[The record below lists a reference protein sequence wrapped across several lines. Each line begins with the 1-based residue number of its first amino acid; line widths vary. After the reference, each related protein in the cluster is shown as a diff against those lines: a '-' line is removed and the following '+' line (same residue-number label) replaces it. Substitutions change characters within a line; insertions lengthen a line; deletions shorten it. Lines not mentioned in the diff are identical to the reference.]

1 MGFDL
6 FQKYWLNNAGI
17 HSTVALMYH
26 SISAKGSSLGWRGVV
41 SLPRFRTQ
49 LDLLNTEGR
58 QTVCICD
65 LTLNNRLPESNIVIT
80 FYDGYVD
87 NLTFCKELAK
97 RGMHATCFIVSG
109 SIGREPAWHT
119 DEYPDVRL
127 FNAAKL
133 HNMQSTNMKV
143 GSHATNHVHL
153 TEANDIRLH
162 ADLTH
167 SKTTLK
173 YVLGIEI
180 SSFAYPCGA
189 WNGRYAKTVR
199 EVDYRSASAPRTDW
213 ALFDGNPHQLHR
225 LTVFNT
231 VTNNSLVRKLH
242 FGNNVFPGMP
252 SHATP
257 CNVKLPA

>member
-143 GSHATNHVHL
+143 GSPCDQPCSSDGSERYPITCRSDSFKDDA
-153 TEANDIRLH
+153 EIRTRYRNIQFRLS
-162 ADLTH
+162 LRRLER
-167 SKTTLK
+167 TLRK
-173 YVLGIEI
+173 DGARGRLSFCQRSPHRLGI
-180 SSFAYPCGA
+180 
-189 WNGRYAKTVR
+189 VR
-199 EVDYRSASAPRTDW
+199 W
-213 ALFDGNPHQLHR
+213 
-225 LTVFNT
+225 
-231 VTNNSLVRKLH
+231 
-242 FGNNVFPGMP
+242 
-252 SHATP
+252 
-257 CNVKLPA
+257 